1 MHKMLFDLP
10 TRLET
15 SRLIIRKYEKH
26 DGVAL
31 YRLLEKNDN
40 REYLKDHVTEAST
53 ITTEEEAE
61 IRVRELNADWVARN
75 RFVMGIWLKKPDV
88 YVGQIWIEPKKW
100 EVPSF
105 ELGWFLEKSHQG
117 QGIATEAAEAAIHFL
132 FNHLKAHKIIVLT
145 RDDNPESYK
154 LAERCGFTKE
164 GHFRDHGMKNGKRFG
179 LFCYGMLKNEFKAKN
194 E

>member
-132 FNHLKAHKIIVLT
+132 FNHLKAHK
-145 RDDNPESYK
+145 
-154 LAERCGFTKE
+154 
-164 GHFRDHGMKNGKRFG
+164 
-179 LFCYGMLKNEFKAKN
+179 
-194 E
+194 